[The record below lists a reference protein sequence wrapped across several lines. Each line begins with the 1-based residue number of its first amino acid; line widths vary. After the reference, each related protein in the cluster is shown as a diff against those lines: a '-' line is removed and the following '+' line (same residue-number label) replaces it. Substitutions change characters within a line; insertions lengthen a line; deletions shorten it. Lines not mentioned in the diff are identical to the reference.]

1 MQFAQMDIFDGGQFY
16 HTYFG
21 MNETVPF
28 NVYFVVM
35 GIDTQNFLVNS
46 GSYFVFVLCLLVLN
60 LLNRLMVRI
69 ALKYYTV
76 ESLRRIGIKLDAKL
90 RSSSLKA

>member
-1 MQFAQMDIFDGGQFY
+1 MDIFDGGQFY

-35 GIDTQNFLVNS
+35 GIDTQNFLINS
-46 GSYFVFVLCLLVLN
+46 GSYFVFVVCLMVFN
-60 LLNRLMVRI
+60 ILNRLIVRI
-69 ALKYYTV
+69 AIRYYRV
-76 ESLRRIGIKLDAKL
+76 ETFRRIGIKLDAKL
-90 RSSSLKA
+90 ASSSL